1 LRGGLLLF
9 LAGNGHGLG
18 ACQGAKERFEERSS
32 PYRHQPVSRH
42 LELRGAPLDGGSL
55 VRGLYVAEPDGSRR
69 SCRCPRL
76 IGFGGGSGF
85 LAMPAV
91 SCASYARSIA
101 LTEPRPLPK
110 LPGSRQ
116 SVCHVEHGLDDGC
129 GFPKLRLWTG

>member
-55 VRGLYVAEPDGSRR
+55 VRASTLPSQTVRGDLVDA
-69 SCRCPRL
+69 
-76 IGFGGGSGF
+76 
-85 LAMPAV
+85 PA
-91 SCASYARSIA
+91 
-101 LTEPRPLPK
+101 
-110 LPGSRQ
+110 
-116 SVCHVEHGLDDGC
+116 
-129 GFPKLRLWTG
+129 